1 MRPLILIA
9 LALSGCAHPRL
20 LQESHG
26 SAFEASMALQADR
39 GRPTVANAAYSLT
52 GEEGLLV
59 RKMVTDQTTEEKSG
73 EIEAVDSFKVE

>member
-20 LQESHG
+20 LQENHG
-26 SAFEASMALQADR
+26 STLETTMAIQADR
-39 GRPTVANAAYSLT
+39 GRPTVANAAYTLT